1 MKHLIKTATLFVL
14 LIFSENIFGQTTVSL
29 GQELLG
35 KEYDYVIKKLDSDIR
50 EYIVEILDNEQKM
63 IEEYVEN
70 KKKSNVSRKFYFVK
84 KGKKMICNEI
94 EVWSPHE
101 FYGSLWKS
109 ASVADALKNGYEE
122 TNYVHYLF
130 DKPVYKANDKYFN
143 NNPHYVM
150 LVPGVTL
157 GFYLDTSSFEIK

>member
-1 MKHLIKTATLFVL
+1 MKHLIKTATLFAL

-70 KKKSNVSRKFYFVK
+70 KKKAMQVEDFIS
-84 KGKKMICNEI
+84 
-94 EVWSPHE
+94 
-101 FYGSLWKS
+101 
-109 ASVADALKNGYEE
+109 
-122 TNYVHYLF
+122 
-130 DKPVYKANDKYFN
+130 
-143 NNPHYVM
+143 
-150 LVPGVTL
+150 
-157 GFYLDTSSFEIK
+157 